1 MKNNKDLT
9 RFERAVG
16 DDIVFA
22 NYRLDGHTLY
32 INYVEAPEAL
42 RGSGEAGKLMA
53 DIMEFAK
60 AEGYKVFPICSYAV
74 AWLRRHPQY
83 ESLMAA

>member
-1 MKNNKDLT
+1 MKDNQDLS

-16 DDIVFA
+16 NDIVFA
-22 NYRLDGHTLY
+22 NYRIDGRTLY

-53 DIMEFAK
+53 DIMAFAK
-60 AEGYKVFPICSYAV
+60 AEKLKVFPICSYAV
-74 AWLRRHPQY
+74 AWLRRNPQY
-83 ESLMAA
+83 EGLMAA